1 LSRGSVAEI
10 EKPVWIDWIALYS
23 ALSKIWTTL
32 NEIGKEDISD
42 YMRSS
47 RLRDSMEI
55 VGGEFSRSGLD
66 IPPLPGKDVR
76 PEQYEKAFEAFI
88 IKVFGSK

>member
-55 VGGEFSRSGLD
+55 VGGE
-66 IPPLPGKDVR
+66 DVR